1 MAAVLPS
8 VSIEEAN
15 LFLDALEPIS
25 RHSAERSYEYFLA
38 EPFVSP
44 ESSSGTDIGR
54 KFINLRNRTNP
65 DDEDRLM
72 TKSEAYCIR
81 NLYIALRRMMRCLHQ
96 ATNLDEAD
104 QRYVLGDLRHLFVF
118 IASCTA
124 RPDAYPQLTEVADR
138 VGEWLKEKG
147 TQLPDGVKKAKEI
160 KAPNWA
166 ALRILLYR
174 FTKCA
179 NDLQATAIKDDIFDE
194 TKIKHSDVFYHES
207 VYSDPPADPCSQQQ
221 IDEFLEGLGNVTNPK
236 NDAEAENFAY
246 FAVSPKLPVLY
257 TTLYAELKRRLQSA
271 TVGMSRVVSII
282 SPLLQYVC
290 HHAELGVGVAT
301 RFDFQQPF
309 AEAESEALVKQAYR
323 LFVYIAHRLCHSY
336 TINLALLAIAAKDCT
351 RWCPDRHFFLS
362 NAVLNTIGRLTTLAN
377 KMSKSGQGQPT
388 QAVFGAPLKINE
400 NVYTFMCRDK
410 EVEQPLPSV
419 FVPVDDDADGDSEDE
434 PLAPAPKPKPK
445 PDQDIP
451 WTNFKERRETR
462 PPPKVSRRKPAKS
475 PSPNP
480 YQMGADDYAMF
491 DVDDDEKT
499 IPAPKPF
506 APKPVSASLAPNASP
521 LTHKSVNML
530 STNTTAFSRPP
541 STTAIDDDD
550 DDDLRIPETQLSNDM
565 DAEADEKESRA
576 STDIVPGTPR
586 SDDDISMTPDRAT
599 PPRGLLEDDKDEA
612 RAFQD
617 EMMNED
623 YFGRVNTTTTSA
635 PITPKPLLTRDSPI
649 PQYAPADDDDDER
662 EEDTKMDVV
671 VPHTPNYA
679 QEEMNLFFHKLTGP
693 KGDPSSLWH
702 KDKKRLVAFFNTLTH
717 AKKLAFV
724 AYFTGLDYTYAPPA
738 ETVPFRWVD
747 IVNEFSALPDIVDL
761 TISSHHHLPL
771 AGKLFR
777 LLKKMDPALITCDR
791 DLRPITARMA
801 LLDLL
806 YSRCYRSRR
815 GYINIFPLSLELP
828 TMLWRLCRLKNP
840 GHHTIL
846 AGDTKSNVKQ
856 RTDLIRQLVGVH
868 VDSGKEFD
876 ASHVMNM
883 LYGHFGFL
891 PTTDKATW
899 HQSMFPEGSVRDERK
914 CFDFTS
920 AGNSGYLERAV
931 ASKFFKGNTNALPC
945 RLFMTALRTI
955 PSNAS
960 EMIHFDPEA
969 RFYTLQAAVMMATY
983 WDQIKDKSEDE
994 EEEEEEKREEVDDD
1008 GDVTATED

>member
-15 LFLDALEPIS
+15 LFLDALEPVS

-65 DDEDRLM
+65 DDEGRLM

-81 NLYIALRRMMRCLHQ
+81 DLYIALRRMMRCLHQ

-124 RPDAYPQLTEVADR
+124 RPDAYPQLTKVEDKVA
-138 VGEWLKEKG
+138 EWLKTKG
-147 TQLPDGVKKAKEI
+147 TQLPNGAKKAKEI

-174 FTKCA
+174 FAKCA
-179 NDLQATAIKDDIFDE
+179 NDLQTTGIKGDAFDE
-194 TKIKHSDVFYHES
+194 TKIKHSDVFYQES
-207 VYSDPPADPCSQQQ
+207 VYCDPPADPCSQQQ
-221 IDEFLEGLGNVTNPK
+221 IDEFLEGLALVADPK
-236 NDAEAENFAY
+236 DDTEGENFAY
-246 FAVSPKLPVLY
+246 FAVSPKLPIRYTVLY
-257 TTLYAELKRRLQSA
+257 TELKRRLQSA
-271 TVGMSRVVSII
+271 TVGMSRVISIL

-290 HHAELGVGVAT
+290 RHAELGVGVAA

-351 RWCPDRHFFLS
+351 RWCPERHFFLS
-362 NAVLNTIGRLTTLAN
+362 NAVLNTIARLTTLAN

-410 EVEQPLPSV
+410 EVEQPLPSIS
-419 FVPVDDDADGDSEDE
+419 VPVDDDAEDSEDE
-434 PLAPAPKPKPK
+434 PLAPAPK

-451 WTNFKERRETR
+451 WTNFKESRETR

-506 APKPVSASLAPNASP
+506 APKLAFASLAPKASP

-541 STTAIDDDD
+541 STAAIDDDE
-550 DDDLRIPETQLSNDM
+550 DLRIPETQFDDDM
-565 DAEADEKESRA
+565 DADADEKESRA

-599 PPRGLLEDDKDEA
+599 PPRGLLDDDKDEA

-617 EMMNED
+617 ELMNED
-623 YFGRVNTTTTSA
+623 YFGRVNTTATSVSS
-635 PITPKPLLTRDSPI
+635 IPKPLLARDSPI
-649 PQYAPADDDDDER
+649 PQYAPADDDAER
-662 EEDTKMDVV
+662 EEDAEMDVV
-671 VPHTPNYA
+671 VPHNPSHP

-693 KGDPSSLWH
+693 KGVPSPLWH
-702 KDKKRLVAFFNTLTH
+702 KDKKSLVTFFNTLTH
-717 AKKLAFV
+717 ARKIAFV

-738 ETVPFRWVD
+738 EAVPFRWVE
-747 IVNEFSALPDIVDL
+747 IVDEFSSLPDIIDL
-761 TISSHHHLPL
+761 AISSHHHLPL
-771 AGKLFR
+771 AGKLFP
-777 LLKKMDPALITCDR
+777 LLKKMDPALIMCDR

-806 YSRCYRSRR
+806 YSRYYQSKH
-815 GYINIFPLSLELP
+815 GYTSIFPLSLELP

-840 GHHTIL
+840 GYHTIQ
-846 AGDTKSNVKQ
+846 AGDTKSNVRA
-856 RTDLIRQLVGVH
+856 RTDLIRQLVGVD
-868 VDSGKEFD
+868 VNATKEFE
-876 ASHVMNM
+876 ATHVLNM
-883 LYGHFGFL
+883 LYGIFSFL
-891 PTTDKATW
+891 TNDKASW
-899 HQSMFPEGSVRDERK
+899 HQSMIPKGATRDGNR

-920 AGNSGYLERAV
+920 TGSNSFTKGLEEAV
-931 ASKFFKGNTNALPC
+931 ATRLFKGKVDALPC

-983 WDQIKDKSEDE
+983 WDQIKDKSGDE
-994 EEEEEEKREEVDDD
+994 EEEEEEEEKQEEVDED
-1008 GDVTATED
+1008 GDATATED